1 MTLDRTE
8 NWWNPRLCTA
18 WCSSVRTG
26 LLGNNKNIYHAIK
39 PQHEMPLSVW
49 VCICLKGR
57 NVFPL
62 THKPHFCLAL
72 EIDFLSLPTL
82 LLLIISLT
90 IFSKMTQ
97 YWKHFFNY
105 MYRCTNVKYQIT
117 ISITLNYFRYHTW
130 NKNKKRAWIWLLLPL
145 LVKQNYGPFLKA
157 RTLWAKINVKS
168 PFLILNQCFIVL
180 YNF

>member
-57 NVFPL
+57 NVFPVCSL

-117 ISITLNYFRYHTW
+117 ISTFVIIPET
-130 NKNKKRAWIWLLLPL
+130 KIKREHEFDYYYL
-145 LVKQNYGPFLKA
+145 
-157 RTLWAKINVKS
+157 
-168 PFLILNQCFIVL
+168 C
-180 YNF
+180 

>member
-8 NWWNPRLCTA
+8 NWWNARLCTA

-49 VCICLKGR
+49 VCMCLKGR
-57 NVFPL
+57 NVFPVCSL
-62 THKPHFCLAL
+62 THKPHFCLAS

-82 LLLIISLT
+82 LLLIICIGSLFKQL
-90 IFSKMTQ
+90 FSKICNSIL
-97 YWKHFFNY
+97 KPFFFTY
-105 MYRCTNVKYQIT
+105 KYRCPNVKYQII
-117 ISITLNYFRYHTW
+117 ISIIVHSNYFRTW

-145 LVKQNYGPFLKA
+145 LAKQNYGPFLEGK
-157 RTLWAKINVKS
+157 N
-168 PFLILNQCFIVL
+168 IVSK
-180 YNF
+180 N